1 MDINPRIIFKFSKIK
16 LMFDCNI
23 CNTSFESSVH
33 HVVNGSW
40 CSKCKKKTEL
50 KLYKWLVF
58 NYKNVRSQ
66 VKYEWCIN
74 ENTKKL
80 FSYDFEINQYILIE
94 LDGLQHFK
102 QVSNWKS
109 PEMQNERDKYK
120 IKCALEN
127 GKHIIHIYQ
136 EDVLHDKNKW
146 ESKLKKIIN
155 KLLIT
160 MNPTLEVIG
169 IDKEHFI

>member
-1 MDINPRIIFKFSKIK
+1 M
-16 LMFDCNI
+16 
-23 CNTSFESSVH
+23 
-33 HVVNGSW
+33 
-40 CSKCKKKTEL
+40 
-50 KLYKWLVF
+50 
-58 NYKNVRSQ
+58 
-66 VKYEWCIN
+66 KYEWCIN
-74 ENTKKL
+74 ENTEKL

-109 PEMQNERDKYK
+109 PEIQNERDKYK

-146 ESKLKKIIN
+146 ENKLKKII
-155 KLLIT
+155 LI
-160 MNPTLEVIG
+160 
-169 IDKEHFI
+169 